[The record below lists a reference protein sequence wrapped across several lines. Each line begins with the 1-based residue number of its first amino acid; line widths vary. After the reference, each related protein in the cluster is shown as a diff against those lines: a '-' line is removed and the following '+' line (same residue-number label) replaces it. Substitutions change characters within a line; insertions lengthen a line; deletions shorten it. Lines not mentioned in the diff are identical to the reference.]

1 MGRDSVTVPRNWYES
16 WETGTLTSRI
26 AVNRTT
32 METRSRQEVVMDFRE
47 FRGLAGFA
55 VVLVL
60 LALLVFGILQ
70 WLHIP
75 AGNFID
81 WIIGIAVFW
90 WLLLIVTVPWNV
102 HFRAK
107 EVMADARRSREKN
120 IPVDD
125 NQVQYVATIARRSL
139 WVAIALHVSST
150 IVLYLLA
157 AFGIS
162 AIGYIGSIAA
172 LLLTALRPAARAYQ
186 YLAMRLASIGKE
198 FKYPR
203 EDMLELRGRVERLEA
218 TAKQLEGKLNAE
230 NPDSWVAVQQRSLD
244 ALRGDLTRLASS
256 HEDLRATNQAEHDRL
271 SREAKSAIAQ
281 LNEDSQFLEHAR
293 EIIRFFK
300 QA

>member
-1 MGRDSVTVPRNWYES
+1 
-16 WETGTLTSRI
+16 
-26 AVNRTT
+26 
-32 METRSRQEVVMDFRE
+32 MDFRE

-70 WLHIP
+70 WLQIP

-218 TAKQLEGKLNAE
+218 ISKQLEAKLNPE
-230 NPDSWVAVQQRSLD
+230 NPDSWVAIQQRSLH